1 MYLKRKGAKTRSR
14 KGINTSRRCV
24 FASLRLEKGKCS
36 LEKCHVQNKN
46 ISVMKIGDRV
56 RYLNSVGGGVVSK
69 VINKDMVSVLEDDG
83 FETPVLIRECVVI
96 EEVNEKTNFPR
107 KSVGNNVQPIP
118 APLPEPVKEEKPEF
132 FDETPEGEK
141 LTVALA
147 FVPQDVKKIQTTI
160 FDWYFVNDSNY
171 SLYYTISAVQNNL
184 AKVLESGTIHLNTTL
199 FLREITKEQLNDFEK
214 INVQFVAF
222 KAEKSYTVKPA
233 VNLTVRMK
241 LVNFYKLH
249 SFTENDYFE
258 EPAMIIPVVTQ
269 DRLELPT
276 QINVDDFKQKNEI
289 QTPKPSM
296 PKLDKKSVIEID
308 LHIHQLLD
316 NTLGLNNADM
326 LDYQM
331 KKFNETLVEYKG
343 KKGQKIVFI
352 HGKGN
357 GVLRNEMLKE
367 LKKKYPTYTYQDA
380 SFKEYGFGATLI
392 TIK

>member
-1 MYLKRKGAKTRSR
+1 
-14 KGINTSRRCV
+14 
-24 FASLRLEKGKCS
+24 
-36 LEKCHVQNKN
+36 
-46 ISVMKIGDRV
+46 MKIGDRI

-69 VINKDMVSVLEDDG
+69 FINKEVVSILEDDG

-107 KSVGNNVQPIP
+107 KNASNNAQPMPTP
-118 APLPEPVKEEKPEF
+118 APLPEPVKEEEKPEF

-147 FVPQDVKKIQTTI
+147 FVPQDVKKIQNTI

-171 SLYYTISAVQNNL
+171 SLYYTISAVQNKL
-184 AKVLESGTIHLNTTL
+184 AKVLENGIIHLNTTL

-222 KAEKSYTVKPA
+222 KAEKSYAVKPS
-233 VNLTVRMK
+233 VSLTVSVK

-258 EPAMIIPVVTQ
+258 EPAMIIPIVTQ
-269 DRLELPT
+269 DKLELPVRIT
-276 QINVDDFKQKNEI
+276 AEDFKQKNEI
-289 QTPKPSM
+289 QTPKPAE
-296 PKLDKKSVIEID
+296 PKPDKKSVIEID

-316 NTLGLNNADM
+316 NISGLSNADM

-331 KKFNETLVEYKG
+331 KKFHETLTEYKD

-367 LKKKYPTYTYQDA
+367 LKKKYSTYTYQDA
-380 SFKEYGFGATLI
+380 SFKEYGFGATMI

>member
-1 MYLKRKGAKTRSR
+1 
-14 KGINTSRRCV
+14 
-24 FASLRLEKGKCS
+24 
-36 LEKCHVQNKN
+36 
-46 ISVMKIGDRV
+46 MKIGDRI

-69 VINKDMVSVLEDDG
+69 FVGKDMVSVLEDDG
-83 FETPVLIRECVVI
+83 FETPVFARECVVI
-96 EEVNEKTNFPR
+96 EEVNEKTNFP
-107 KSVGNNVQPIP
+107 KKNIGNNVQPAP
-118 APLPEPVKEEKPEF
+118 APLLEPVKEEKPEL

-171 SLYYTISAVQNNL
+171 SLYYTISVVQNNS
-184 AKVLESGTIHLNTTL
+184 AKVLENGIVHLNTTL
-199 FLREITKEQLNDFEK
+199 FLHEITKEQLNDFEK

-222 KAEKSYTVKPA
+222 KAEKSYAVKPA
-233 VNLTVRMK
+233 VSLTVRMK

-276 QINVDDFKQKNEI
+276 QISADDFRQKNEPI
-289 QTPKPSM
+289 EPPKLSA
-296 PKLDKKSVIEID
+296 PKLDKKSVVEID

-316 NTLGLNNADM
+316 NTSGLSNADM

-331 KKFNETLVEYKG
+331 KKFNETLTEYKG

-357 GVLRNEMLKE
+357 GVLRNEILKE
-367 LKKKYPTYTYQDA
+367 LKKKYSTYTCQDA
-380 SFKEYGFGATLI
+380 SFKEYGFGATMI
-392 TIK
+392 TIR

>member
-1 MYLKRKGAKTRSR
+1 
-14 KGINTSRRCV
+14 
-24 FASLRLEKGKCS
+24 
-36 LEKCHVQNKN
+36 
-46 ISVMKIGDRV
+46 MKIGDRI

-69 VINKDMVSVLEDDG
+69 FINKEVVSILEDDG

-96 EEVNEKTNFPR
+96 EEINEKTNFPR
-107 KSVGNNVQPIP
+107 KNVNNNAQPTP
-118 APLPEPVKEEKPEF
+118 APLPEPVKEEKPAF

-147 FVPQDVKKIQTTI
+147 FVPQDVKKIQSTI

-171 SLYYTISAVQNNL
+171 SLYYTISAVQNKL
-184 AKVLESGTIHLNTTL
+184 AKVLESGIIHLNTTF

-222 KAEKSYTVKPA
+222 KAEKSYAVKPS
-233 VNLTVRMK
+233 VSLTVTVK

-258 EPAMIIPVVTQ
+258 EPAMIIPIVTQ

-276 QINVDDFKQKNEI
+276 QINADNFKQKNETA
-289 QTPKPSM
+289 QPPKPAI
-296 PKLDKKSVIEID
+296 PKPDKKTVVEID

-316 NTLGLNNADM
+316 NISGLSNADM

-331 KKFNETLVEYKG
+331 KKFNETLAENKG